1 VAHPIWRRSWGD
13 SARPLYKVSC
23 RTFSSSNGL
32 FDRRL
37 VHSAGI
43 LIAGILWI
51 LWTQRTKMIL
61 SEKLGYGAIL
71 VGALSNGMDRLLYGR
86 VVDFLSLK
94 YFAIFNVAD
103 IVISIGACLLV
114 VSSLYLSRYAI
125 YDSRRASRTTE
136 NR

>member
-1 VAHPIWRRSWGD
+1 VAFGL
-13 SARPLYKVSC
+13 PLK
-23 RTFSSSNGL
+23 GL
-32 FDRRL
+32 PQIIIT
-37 VHSAGI
+37 GI

-71 VGALSNGMDRLLYGR
+71 AGALSNGMDRLLYGR

-125 YDSRRASRTTE
+125 HDSRRASRTTE